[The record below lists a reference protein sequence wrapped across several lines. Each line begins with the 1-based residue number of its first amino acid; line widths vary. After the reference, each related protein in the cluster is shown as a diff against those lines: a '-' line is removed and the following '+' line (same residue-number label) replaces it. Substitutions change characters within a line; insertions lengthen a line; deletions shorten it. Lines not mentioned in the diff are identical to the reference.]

1 MTDTIAY
8 YDAHAEDFA
17 ARTLPADLSSVAE
30 AFLALVPAGGRI
42 LDFGCGAGRDARL
55 FMDRGYNV
63 DAVDGSAQMCRVAR
77 ERSGVPAR
85 QMLFSELSAQ
95 EEYDGIWACSSVL
108 HLPKRELGPMLG
120 QMTRA
125 LKHGG
130 VLYLSFKNDDF
141 EGERNGRYFTDFTE
155 RSFLEFLGTTGCADE
170 LGCGKLQNGDLQ
182 AEAEAEDGDALPR
195 FWISNDVRPGR
206 GDELWLNMLLRRS

>member
-8 YDAHAEDFA
+8 YDAHADEFA
-17 ARTLPADLSSVAE
+17 ARTLPADLTDVAD
-30 AFLALVPAGGRI
+30 AFLAHVPAGGRI

-55 FMDRGYNV
+55 FMERGHDV

-108 HLPKRELGPMLG
+108 HLPKDELRPVLER
-120 QMTRA
+120 MTRA
-125 LKHGG
+125 LRHCG
-130 VLYLSFKNDDF
+130 VMYLSFKYGEF
-141 EGERNGRYFTDFTE
+141 EGERDGRHFTDFTE
-155 RSFLEFLGTTGCADE
+155 QTFLEFLETTGCTDE
-170 LGCGKLQNGDLQ
+170 LGCDKLQNVGMQ
-182 AEAEAEDGDALPR
+182 AAEGEDSLPR

-206 GDELWLNMLLRRS
+206 GDEQWLNMLLRRS